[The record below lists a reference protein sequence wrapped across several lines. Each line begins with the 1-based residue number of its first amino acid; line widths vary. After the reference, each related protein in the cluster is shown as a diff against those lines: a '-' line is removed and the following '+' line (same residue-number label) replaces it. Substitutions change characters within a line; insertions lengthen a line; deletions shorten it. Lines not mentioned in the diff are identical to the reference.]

1 MRPQFEEIYRRD
13 LWGNGS
19 GEGSH
24 PRHTSGYVAFLQAFM
39 AENRVRRVVDFGCGD
54 WQVAR
59 QVDWTGIHYIGVDIV
74 PQVVEENRRRFA
86 SDNVEFRLLPE
97 GGVDLPEAD
106 LLMVKDVL
114 QHWSDEAIQAFLPTL
129 RRFPLALVTNCVNPR
144 GPTVNRQIPDGGFRC
159 MDLREAPFHLN
170 AEEVFTFAKQWSIWS
185 LLRPGRFWRKRVLLF
200 RGGPG

>member
-1 MRPQFEEIYRRD
+1 
-13 LWGNGS
+13 
-19 GEGSH
+19 
-24 PRHTSGYVAFLQAFM
+24 M